1 MVGKKLKN
9 MKKIYTTLFFIIGL
23 LLVSCDNEDTAN
35 VSQVTYFPIV
45 TLEGNN
51 PEVVKPLGTAYA
63 DPGVTATEN
72 GAPIPFTTTA
82 FGKYRGTTILDTK
95 VMDEYTQAY
104 TAINKDG
111 FSSTAERKVIVY
123 QNGNLTTSIEG
134 LYTSTVKRN
143 GSYMSASQGSS
154 VDMKYVYIWKNGNG
168 TFQISDA
175 FGGWYNLG
183 RNIPNSFT
191 PGGLFSASF
200 VPTGNAITNPYFG
213 GSAVIKSLT
222 VNAATKTLVM
232 TTDWVAPGTPPT
244 NYTFECTLVQ
254 TTL

>member
-1 MVGKKLKN
+1 
-9 MKKIYTTLFFIIGL
+9 MKKIYATLFFIIGL

-35 VSQVTYFPIV
+35 VSEVTYFPIV
-45 TLEGNN
+45 TLKGNN

-63 DPGVTATEN
+63 DPGAIATEN
-72 GAPIPFTTTA
+72 GAPIPYTLSVS
-82 FGKYRGTTILDTK
+82 GKYRGTHTLDTNI
-95 VMDEYTQAY
+95 MDEYIQAY

-111 FSSTAERKVIVY
+111 FSSSAERKVIVY
-123 QNGNLTTSIEG
+123 QNGDLTKSIEG

-143 GSYMSASQGSS
+143 GSFMSASQGSS
-154 VDMKYVYIWKNGNG
+154 INMKYVYIWKNGDG
-168 TFQISDA
+168 TFQVSDA

-183 RNIPNSFT
+183 RNIPESFT

-200 VPTGNAITNPYFG
+200 IPTGNAVTNPYFG
-213 GSAVIKSLT
+213 GSAVIKNLT

-232 TTDWVAPGTPPT
+232 TTEWQADATTKYV
-244 NYTFECTLVQ
+244 FECTLVQ